1 MLVLSR
7 KLQESIMIGDE
18 IEITVL
24 AIDGEQIKLGI
35 NAPKRVD
42 IHRKEIYLS
51 IQEEN
56 NNAISTETNLL
67 ADFGNYFKRKN
78 N

>member
-7 KLQESIMIGDE
+7 KLKESIMIGDE

-35 NAPKRVD
+35 NAPKSVD
-42 IHRKEIYLS
+42 VYRKEIYLT
-51 IQEEN
+51 IQDEN
-56 NNAISTETNLL
+56 NNAILTETNLIATL
-67 ADFGNYFKRKN
+67 GIILRKN